1 MCMLNQQLRLGARPC
16 HVLAQP
22 WFHDHWRPMQAIEP
36 FDDRARAGRLLAQQ
50 LDHYAGAPG
59 LLVLA
64 LPRGGMPVAFPITQA
79 LHAELDL
86 MLVRKLGLPHQP
98 EFAMG
103 AIGSGGVRVLQPG
116 VPGLMGVTRQE
127 VDAITAAEQSE
138 LARRER
144 RYRGQRAPLQLAG
157 RSVILVDD
165 GIATGASMRVAV
177 AVAQSGNPARLVVAA
192 PAGAPATVR
201 ALREEVDEVVCL
213 ARPARF
219 RAVGQWYRSFDQT
232 RDEEVQEL
240 LKEAWAWPREGSQ

>member
-1 MCMLNQQLRLGARPC
+1 
-16 HVLAQP
+16 
-22 WFHDHWRPMQAIEP
+22 MQATEP
-36 FDDRARAGRLLAQQ
+36 FDDRAHAGRLLAQE
-50 LDHYAGAPG
+50 LGKYAGTPG

-64 LPRGGMPVAFPITQA
+64 LPRGGVPVAFPIALA

-103 AIGSGGVRVLQPG
+103 AVGSGGVRVLQPG
-116 VPGLMGVTRQE
+116 VPGLMGVTQHE
-127 VDAITAAEQSE
+127 VDAVTAAEQSE

-144 RYRGQRAPLQLAG
+144 RYRGARAPLQLAR
-157 RSVILVDD
+157 RSVILIDD

-177 AVAQSGNPARLVVAA
+177 AVARSGHPARLVVAA
-192 PAGAPATVR
+192 PVGAPATVR
-201 ALREEVDEVVCL
+201 TLREQVDEVVCL
-213 ARPARF
+213 ATPARF

-240 LKEAWAWPREGSQ
+240 LKEAWAWPQESSQ